1 MRIFGKVASLTAKG
15 ANGEGTP
22 VNVGGMESSAIAVR
36 GTFTADC
43 VFKASADGV
52 TWFEIYGHDVSDAT
66 HDLAKKVTAPALIQF
81 RDLAGIQFLRADV
94 ENYSSGAVTAELVG
108 VG

>member
-36 GTFTADC
+36 GTFTAEC

-52 TWFEIYGHDVSDAT
+52 TWFDMYGHDVSDAN

-81 RDLAGIQFLRADV
+81 RDLSGIQFLRADV
-94 ENYSSGAVTAELVG
+94 ENWSSGAVTAELVG
-108 VG
+108 IG

>member
-1 MRIFGKVASLTAKG
+1 MRIFGKVATLSAKA

-36 GTFTADC
+36 GTFTAEC

-52 TWFEIYGHDVSDAT
+52 TWFDMYGHNVSDAN
-66 HDLAKKVTAPALIQF
+66 HDLAKKVTAPALVQF
-81 RDLAGIQFLRADV
+81 RDLSGIQFLRADV
-94 ENYSSGAVTAELVG
+94 EAWSSGAVTAELVG
-108 VG
+108 IG